1 MATSSL
7 PSACCALVCMKC
19 QLKTCDISGIAAA
32 VMTRVKYL
40 LFVLC
45 LLILV
50 KRRTYSLTNKHTYIH
65 AYIQTYN
72 HTNLQIYKQTCVRLE
87 PLAFCNQPY
96 RTCIP
101 SPSRK
106 SIFSSA
112 RSGATH
118 GAWGKEIAQDSARAS
133 ERDGWKAQEA
143 QEATPQFTGR
153 ALKIDGAPPVMFF
166 LVYNGF

>member
-1 MATSSL
+1 MLLPAWNVNLRPETSVWSCL
-7 PSACCALVCMKC
+7 GGLAETSWHHD
-19 QLKTCDISGIAAA
+19 LKTCDMSGIAAA

-50 KRRTYSLTNKHTYIH
+50 KRSIPQQTNIRTYMH

-72 HTNLQIYKQTCVRLE
+72 HTNLHTNTQRNICKIGAITLLQSAKNMYSIT
-87 PLAFCNQPY
+87 
-96 RTCIP
+96 I
-101 SPSRK
+101 SR
-106 SIFSSA
+106 ILWVA

-133 ERDGWKAQEA
+133 ERDGWEA
-143 QEATPQFTGR
+143 QK
-153 ALKIDGAPPVMFF
+153 LPP
-166 LVYNGF
+166 NSHGPWK